1 MSQRRNILT
10 NISAGFITN
19 TAIDTGLYL
28 AMNVPKYNFHLGNK
42 NFQCDFKEKFKN
54 IVRDNAVSNV
64 TYYATIEALQRT
76 VNKNDEFNKRL
87 YIRMGSSVLS
97 TLAVEVGFY
106 REKKYWILA
115 SAALSASTEF
125 AYTLY
130 SDWDLGGREYAQ
142 TNFPAIYNF
151 VSNSQLAQAY
161 QKAKPQLQNQTQN
174 QGQDQN

>member
-1 MSQRRNILT
+1 MSQRKNILA
-10 NISAGFITN
+10 NISAGFITS
-19 TAIDTGLYL
+19 TAIDTGLYV
-28 AMNVPKYNFHLGNK
+28 AMNAPKYNFHLTNK
-42 NFQCDFKEKFKN
+42 DFQCDFKQKFKN

-64 TYYATIEALQRT
+64 TYYATIEALQKT

-130 SDWDLGGREYAQ
+130 SDWQLGGREYAQ
-142 TNFPAIYNF
+142 TNFPAIYNLCA
-151 VSNSQLAQAY
+151 NSQLAQIY
-161 QKAKPQLQNQTQN
+161 QKSKQPQDQTQN